1 MNALNITI
9 EDLSPPITGKTV
21 KIAKFNGYLD
31 SSNVEDSKE
40 MFDKI
45 IKANPTNLF
54 LVFDFEDLAYLN
66 SRAIGCLVECYQEI
80 EKGGG
85 RIMIAKPVDNV
96 RDVITVVGIDNYITL
111 YPTVEAA
118 IEALR

>member
-1 MNALNITI
+1 MNALTITI
-9 EDLSPPITGKTV
+9 EDLTPPITGKTV

-40 MFDKI
+40 MFDEI

-54 LVFDFEDLAYLN
+54 LVFDFENLAYLN